1 MVEIWLFHPKKFLN
15 FYTFCSKEIFL
26 VLSGYMQ
33 PKKRTLMPIE
43 TLSLTALYGYHGWMV
58 IDIPLDEG

>member
-1 MVEIWLFHPKKFLN
+1 LN

-33 PKKRTLMPIE
+33 PKKRTLGSTI
-43 TLSLTALYGYHGWMV
+43 LL
-58 IDIPLDEG
+58 